1 MQYDFDNTACVD
13 EDYLYEE
20 PFSGQTGKSPEDP
33 EQEAQKRTFVE
44 LYNAYMHPPKPLSA
58 FRAQCLLDDMYSQLP
73 KLFAGWV
80 FRYAAVYHRIGCKD
94 VDPLIAC
101 SVGCQY
107 AYEQIK
113 QDKSNNIC
121 REYPVS
127 FYLTVA
133 RNRSI
138 DHYFAKTPFGRLPRR
153 KKDGT
158 FDEKEIQKRLENMK
172 GILEVSM
179 DGMLMDE
186 DGVYHDDR
194 DTTFSTNPFEQMC
207 LSRRMNDARTNSLS
221 MLLLKELMNY
231 PDEPQKPLALMYGRI
246 LFQLAK
252 EYGGH
257 DAISKAAQ
265 KSKKDSS
272 PAWAHQRMGKL
283 TLEELGDKSE
293 QVVQQCYDKTLV
305 WGNHFRQ
312 YMLRSL
318 ADGTNR
324 TWSEI
329 VYTESYTEG
338 QTSNW
343 IESISNSMTEKCAR
357 KLFSDPDLRDIAEE
371 KLSAEGKLRKTIE
384 KIEKKEAC
392 R

>member
-33 EQEAQKRTFVE
+33 EQEARKHTFVE
-44 LYNAYMHPPKPLSA
+44 LYNAYMHPTEHLSA
-58 FRAQCLLDDMYSQLP
+58 FRAQCLLEDMYSQLP

-113 QDKSNNIC
+113 QDKANNIC
-121 REYPVS
+121 REHPVS

-138 DHYFAKTPFGRLPRR
+138 DHYFAKTQFGRLPRR

-172 GILEVSM
+172 GIVEVSM
-179 DGMLMDE
+179 DGMLIND
-186 DGVYHDDR
+186 DGEYHDDR
-194 DTTFSTNPFEQMC
+194 NVEFSVNPFEQMC
-207 LSRRMNDARTNSLS
+207 FSRRVNDARTNSLS
-221 MLLLKELMNY
+221 TLLLTELMNY

-265 KSKKDSS
+265 KSTKLSS

-283 TLEELGDKSE
+283 TLEVLGDKSE
-293 QVVQQCYDKTLV
+293 QVVQRCYDKTLV
-305 WGNHFRQ
+305 WGTHFRQ
-312 YMLRSL
+312 YMLHTL
-318 ADGTNR
+318 EDGTNR
-324 TWSEI
+324 TWAEI
-329 VYTESYTEG
+329 VYTETYTEG

-343 IESISNSMTEKCAR
+343 IESISKSMTEKCAR
-357 KLFSDPDLRDIAEE
+357 KLAANPVQREIAEE
-371 KLSAEGKLRKTIE
+371 KLSADGILRKTIE
-384 KIEKKEAC
+384 RIEKKEAC